1 MEGQHLHRRRS
12 SKGEDENIVLITR
25 PIEAEPPP
33 DEVLTVSAPP
43 PPRNRVMS
51 SPAHQHT
58 RSLSSVNM
66 GQLPP
71 TGPFRQGFNLQ
82 HPTNG
87 INGHPSSSFRS
98 SLAPAGPGHARTRSV
113 SAFTPPVH
121 SPLASSFHVPTPPKT
136 ISSLS
141 SPTMYAFPTTSTPTN
156 NSNSAPDGTGATL
169 NPSQPST
176 SRRHARIHSRNL
188 SVFFPR
194 PGSLPTASIAED
206 GVQELEIPQE
216 APVSTVP
223 SAGPSVSMPGH
234 RSRHGGGALPT
245 PLGVGF
251 TFGGRPPSSTPNSSS
266 SSNSDPMTGAPAP
279 IQLIASSRRGH
290 HHKHSMSHSF
300 FSFLEPG
307 SNGVPGSEHTQDVE
321 LHTQPTPMP
330 LSPWAPI
337 SAFPQ
342 SAKAATNGFPLHT
355 ASQNGHA
362 QGHHHMSGEDM
373 NMEVYRDDDDKYWDE
388 PPPQGALVAGIIQF
402 TLGAWLWVSGQ
413 QIGSLSV
420 TGLGY
425 WIVFDAFGV
434 GLRDIVMRWLD
445 LRPHSGEGETPS
457 EKERRA
463 IRRPY
468 GIAPVQTVLMFGQAV
483 YLMFSSVYVCKE
495 TLEHLLLSAG
505 NVEGHHHH
513 HGDEDESLVGIEF
526 PMFLAFITLVS
537 VIWTSL
543 FYDNHSKFV
552 SATGSRTPAPQT
564 LLRSLFSTSKSQ
576 IPDPPPTT
584 PLGVM
589 FSNPFAVSPL
599 VFAGTIIFVSILVP
613 VEHHRTCDLL
623 LAALITVV
631 TFNLAYRACTVL
643 GSALLQTAP
652 PRGTPGGKT
661 EAFLRAMR
669 EVERHPQVLHLPAP
683 HIWQLT
689 PTPDPASVSRSQEG
703 NRALDEAL
711 VVTMELHVRPDLG
724 DDEVLALTRWV
735 WEKCASALRRKEDNN
750 GRGGRGPEVTVG
762 VVRG

>member
-1 MEGQHLHRRRS
+1 MEGHHLHRRRS
-12 SKGEDENIVLITR
+12 SKGEDENIVLIAR
-25 PIEAEPPP
+25 PMEAEPPP
-33 DEVLTVSAPP
+33 DEVPIVSAPP
-43 PPRNRVMS
+43 PPRNRVVS
-51 SPAHQHT
+51 SPAQHT
-58 RSLSSVNM
+58 RSFSSVNM
-66 GQLPP
+66 GQSLSA
-71 TGPFRQGFNLQ
+71 GPFRPGFNVQ
-82 HPTNG
+82 HPPNG
-87 INGHPSSSFRS
+87 FNGPTSSLFRS
-98 SLAPAGPGHARTRSV
+98 SLAPTGPTHARTRSV
-113 SAFTPPVH
+113 SAFTPSVH
-121 SPLASSFHVPTPPKT
+121 SPLAPSFHTPTPPTT

-141 SPTMYAFPTTSTPTN
+141 SPKMYAFPPAPTPMNT
-156 NSNSAPDGTGATL
+156 SNSAPDGAGATL
-169 NPSQPST
+169 NPSQPS

-206 GVQELEIPQE
+206 GTQELEIPQQ

-223 SAGPSVSMPGH
+223 AAGSSVSMPGH
-234 RSRHGGGALPT
+234 RSRRVGGAPAT

-251 TFGGRPPSSTPNSSS
+251 TFGGRPPPSSTDA
-266 SSNSDPMTGAPAP
+266 SSNSNSGSGFESDLTTRAPTP
-279 IQLIASSRRGH
+279 IQPVSSSRRGH
-290 HHKHSMSHSF
+290 HHKHSMSHTF

-307 SNGVPGSEHTQDVE
+307 SNGVPGSEPTQDVE

-342 SAKAATNGFPLHT
+342 SAKETTGGFPSH
-355 ASQNGHA
+355 SPVSENGH
-362 QGHHHMSGEDM
+362 GPHSPDREFDRED
-373 NMEVYRDDDDKYWDE
+373 EEWDE
-388 PPPQGALVAGIIQF
+388 PRSQGAMVTGIVQF
-402 TLGAWLWVSGQ
+402 VLGAWMWVSGQ

-434 GLRDIVMRWLD
+434 GLRDIVTRWLD
-445 LRPHSGEGETPS
+445 LRPRGGERETPS
-457 EKERRA
+457 ERERRI

-468 GIAPVQTVLMFGQAV
+468 GIAPVQTVMMFGQAV

-505 NVEGHHHH
+505 NAEGHHHH
-513 HGDEDESLVGIEF
+513 HGDDDESLVGIEF
-526 PMFLAFITLVS
+526 PIALAFITLVS
-537 VIWTSL
+537 VIGTSL
-543 FYDNHSKFV
+543 LYDNHSRLV
-552 SATGSRTPAPQT
+552 SVTGSRIPALQT

-584 PLGVM
+584 PLGII
-589 FSNPFAVSPL
+589 FSNPFTVSPL
-599 VFAGTIIFVSILVP
+599 VFAGAIILVSILVP

-631 TFNLAYRACTVL
+631 TFKLAYRACAVL
-643 GSALLQTAP
+643 GTTLLQTAP

-689 PTPDPASVSRSQEG
+689 PTPDPASVSRYRKG
-703 NRALDEAL
+703 RGALDEAL
-711 VVTMELHVRPDLG
+711 VVTMELHVRHDLG
-724 DDEVLALTRWV
+724 DDEVLALTRWA
-735 WEKCASALRRKEDNN
+735 WERCANALGRRD
-750 GRGGRGPEVTVG
+750 GWGSRGPEVTVG
-762 VVRG
+762 V